1 MDMAGLIN
9 FLVFLSSNSV
19 HAPTVRFLDAFPYR
33 NLTLVVDCKHYF
45 WSIWNMSRWAGPR
58 QFRDILGLIAYTAI
72 FPFSTASL
80 LRPVQSL
87 ATNLDATNPHSI
99 EFFKRDLYP
108 TIFPKQVKY
117 RCLKGGGQ
125 RIITRCM
132 FWEFFFILQIGIK
145 IASTV
150 PCFKPGNQKKHT
162 KPTRPVKKYLLEGGL
177 QKKTN
182 KTTVDGPPLP
192 GEDQWRA
199 LESWHVWF
207 YFYFLMGS
215 WRCPQEETSIVMG
228 YIIGIYNGTIY
239 IHNQLKTMIWVCL
252 FLFKEKSR
260 LMVWHVPYQNC
271 RIFGYPLLTTP
282 WQSQIRHIYDMRIND
297 YVCNVDHYH

>member
-117 RCLKGGGQ
+117 YWCLRGGQ

-145 IASTV
+145 MASTV

-162 KPTRPVKKYLLEGGL
+162 KPTRPVKKISFGRGPS
-177 QKKTN
+177 KKN
-182 KTTVDGPPLP
+182 KQNDSWWSAAARRRPM
-192 GEDQWRA
+192 
-199 LESWHVWF
+199 ESWHVWF

-215 WRCPQEETSIVMG
+215 WRCPQEETSIGFTRVMWI
-228 YIIGIYNGTIY
+228 YNQLDDVRNGIY
-239 IHNQLKTMIWVCL
+239 
-252 FLFKEKSR
+252 SR
-260 LMVWHVPYQNC
+260 N
-271 RIFGYPLLTTP
+271 I
-282 WQSQIRHIYDMRIND
+282 
-297 YVCNVDHYH
+297 